1 MTSSKRSQP
10 WANMKVKCLSRR
22 KHRALNTAR
31 NTGKWDKYNSLKRQ
45 LQREC
50 RRAHDKWMNDMID
63 EEGKKF
69 LWSYVKSKRKDVV
82 GISSLKHN
90 GQLIS
95 HNEKQANTLN
105 DQFSSVFTREDDGP
119 LPSVGTSPFPDA
131 PDITVSPAGVRKL
144 LQQLQPHEEM
154 GPDQIPTKLL
164 KVGAQELTPGITLLF
179 QASIDQHTIPQEWKA
194 NYLPSKKEIEQTG

>member
-1 MTSSKRSQP
+1 MTSS
-10 WANMKVKCLSRR
+10 
-22 KHRALNTAR
+22 H
-31 NTGKWDKYNSLKRQ
+31 
-45 LQREC
+45 
-50 RRAHDKWMNDMID
+50 
-63 EEGKKF
+63 
-69 LWSYVKSKRKDVV
+69 
-82 GISSLKHN
+82 
-90 GQLIS
+90 
-95 HNEKQANTLN
+95 
-105 DQFSSVFTREDDGP
+105 FSSVFTTTREDDGP

-179 QASIDQHTIPQEWKA
+179 QASIDQHTIPQEWKKA

>member
-45 LQREC
+45 LQWEC

-63 EEGKKF
+63 EEGKKP

-95 HNEKQANTLN
+95 HNEKQAN
-105 DQFSSVFTREDDGP
+105 D
-119 LPSVGTSPFPDA
+119 
-131 PDITVSPAGVRKL
+131 
-144 LQQLQPHEEM
+144 
-154 GPDQIPTKLL
+154 
-164 KVGAQELTPGITLLF
+164 
-179 QASIDQHTIPQEWKA
+179 
-194 NYLPSKKEIEQTG
+194 